1 MQAFIDKR
9 TDQCGQTPILNHSN
23 GGPELE
29 REIEKA
35 AIADYLDHVS
45 KPGSDP
51 AASVQAFIDKRTDQR
66 EKETEASLKWE
77 IAKEIAMEMNMK
89 AQATDDDS
97 CRMEAEALASGNASV
112 RTTASSHER
121 FLQGLNDMQGDI
133 EGAIEEGQLLCA
145 PQEDIYE
152 IPSATQPME
161 EEEFQAAFQAAFGIP
176 KRREDNLK
184 RQCVPTP
191 MRPIAAEPLSQSEI
205 NAWQQNAI
213 TGLDQQ
219 QTPQEDICPI
229 PTETPTETVVVPR
242 FTPRMTI
249 YNNLN
254 PNLNP
259 FTITPRGGPVDYFRT
274 RLENSRGGST
284 QRARDIERARTG
296 DCPPGSI
303 EAMRAATCET
313 IRTRNPQQNAQ
324 P

>member
-1 MQAFIDKR
+1 MGQSVEQSNPFI
-9 TDQCGQTPILNHSN
+9 SN
-23 GGPELE
+23 QME
-29 REIEKA
+29 REKEMGLEEA
-35 AIADYLDHVS
+35 AIADYLDHIS
-45 KPGSDP
+45 KPGSNP
-51 AASVQAFIDKRTDQR
+51 AASVQAFIDKHADQR

-89 AQATDDDS
+89 AQATNDDS
-97 CRMEAEALASGNASV
+97 CRMEAEALTSGNTSV
-112 RTTASSHER
+112 HTTASSHER
-121 FLQGLNDMQGDI
+121 FIQGLDDMRNDMQGDI
-133 EGAIEEGQLLCA
+133 EEGQLLCS

-152 IPSATQPME
+152 IPSATQPMD

-184 RQCVPTP
+184 RQCIQTMVP
-191 MRPIAAEPLSQSEI
+191 INNIPLSQSEI
-205 NAWQQNAI
+205 DTWQQNAI
-213 TGLDQQ
+213 AGLDQQ

-254 PNLNP
+254 PNPNP

-274 RLENSRGGST
+274 RLENSRGGSM

-296 DCPPGSI
+296 DCPPSST
-303 EAMRAATCET
+303 EAMRAATCQA
-313 IRTRNPQQNAQ
+313 IRERDCLPDASQ